1 MSNNKEKKLS
11 NGFSV
16 DDTINQ
22 IILSQS
28 PEDKLIY
35 LLKKSNENDIQLIL
49 DAISS
54 CYGISANYF
63 AQLVYDKCKRI
74 FGSTLKF
81 TYTYCAEFTVYMF
94 DKYDFKTNCNIL
106 NDNSKLNEELAEYK
120 VTTTID
126 KDKIFNKGY
135 KDTIDLF
142 DNNSLHKLIDMIQDL
157 ILKRNNN
164 SVNNLKWIDVKD
176 KSNGQKI

>member
-63 AQLVYDKCKRI
+63 AQLVYFCSGRYTHSI
-74 FGSTLKF
+74 FPF
-81 TYTYCAEFTVYMF
+81 C
-94 DKYDFKTNCNIL
+94 
-106 NDNSKLNEELAEYK
+106 
-120 VTTTID
+120 
-126 KDKIFNKGY
+126 IFNC
-135 KDTIDLF
+135 KDNQSF
-142 DNNSLHKLIDMIQDL
+142 L
-157 ILKRNNN
+157 ILQ
-164 SVNNLKWIDVKD
+164 DY
-176 KSNGQKI
+176 G